1 MGAADC
7 LTASTFNLLLN
18 NLLSLFCC
26 FFIFFE
32 NNVTVGYFIYFLFLP
47 VTSLAVLIP
56 HAMRYTLPYRCRP
69 RQRRHQRSR
78 GLMLSIYFACKRIQH
93 HRNSL
98 YPNYHPRTDLNP
110 SLPAFDCWKTH
121 FYSSTSTS
129 AFIDSFDVLKHAHHF
144 ADPFIASLPKHY
156 SPEASSTL
164 RRRILFEAS
173 HLCSNLDNYGSFKPF
188 CEPFVYTSSIPSEL
202 PIVIDTGASNSI
214 TPTLTDFTGPLQS
227 PNISSLGSLTSV
239 KKVQFLGTL
248 KMRMVFAA
256 VLIQLLTT
264 YHQLPLGFSR
274 LRSIQRLIKLQVFI
288 LIIPDYLSLF
298 QPV

>member
-1 MGAADC
+1 MLRLGT
-7 LTASTFNLLLN
+7 LSTFCSYRWHHLQ
-18 NLLSLFCC
+18 
-26 FFIFFE
+26 
-32 NNVTVGYFIYFLFLP
+32 FLFHTQCAIP
-47 VTSLAVLIP
+47 SLTVVDLDNEDTNNHVASCY
-56 HAMRYTLPYRCRP
+56 ASSTL
-69 RQRRHQRSR
+69 
-78 GLMLSIYFACKRIQH
+78 LACKRIHH

-110 SLPAFDCWKTH
+110 SLPAFDRWKTH

-202 PIVIDTGASNSI
+202 SIVIDTGASNSI

-227 PNISSLGSLTSV
+227 PNISLLGSLTSV

-256 VLIQLLTT
+256 VSIQLLTT

-274 LRSIQRLIKLQVFI
+274 LRSIQRLIKL
-288 LIIPDYLSLF
+288 
-298 QPV
+298 